1 MKIIN
6 LYAGPGV
13 GKSVRAAE
21 VFSEL
26 KKNNFECELI
36 TEYAKDLLYEQRINI
51 IESDQLFILAQQHRR
66 IGRLLDK
73 NVEFLITDSPI
84 LLATVYNNPKN
95 LNQDIFDKL
104 VLELYNKYENYDFLL
119 ERNLEYRYS
128 SNGRFQT
135 SVDEAA
141 ELDKKI
147 KEKLDYFN
155 INYIETENNKNTVD
169 FIINYIL
176 RKKLEG

>member
-21 VFSEL
+21 IFSEL

-73 NVEFLITDSPI
+73 NVEFLITDSP
-84 LLATVYNNPKN
+84 LLLSSVYNNPKN

-104 VLELYNKYENYDFLL
+104 VMELYNKYENYDFLL
-119 ERNLEYRYS
+119 ERNLEYKYS
-128 SNGRFQT
+128 PTGRFQT
-135 SVDEAA
+135 SVDDAII
-141 ELDKKI
+141 LDVAI
-147 KEKLDYFN
+147 KEKLDYLN
-155 INYIETENNKNTVD
+155 INYISIENDRHTVNY
-169 FIINYIL
+169 IIDYIL